1 MRLTR
6 QNQAFE
12 QTRDSVLRHGD
23 PVGRELLNLVVR
35 RQGMEQPWLRMRQ
48 SRLRGATLRLACA

>member
-1 MRLTR
+1 VRLTR

-35 RQGMEQPWLRMRQ
+35 RWEAQ
-48 SRLRGATLRLACA
+48 SQSSVASPHAEVARPRTS